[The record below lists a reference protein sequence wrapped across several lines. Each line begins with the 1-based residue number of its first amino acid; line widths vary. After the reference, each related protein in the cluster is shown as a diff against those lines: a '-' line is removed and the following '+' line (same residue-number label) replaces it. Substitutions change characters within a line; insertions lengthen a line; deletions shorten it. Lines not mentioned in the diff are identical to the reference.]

1 MIRTGGQSADRGR
14 IESHVHSPLH
24 KSHLDSESGFSFVEL
39 IVSMVIS
46 VVILTVAITVYSAA
60 MRTRDGEHLVSE
72 GNAKV
77 NSVFAL
83 ISREIGNSG
92 FGLVT
97 NGIVIADSGA
107 SRIRVRANISMNDSS
122 TDDAGEDITFY
133 FDADENTVVRFD
145 PSTGSEILASGV
157 ESMSFEYLEI
167 GGVSVGAVP
176 TASTVSVV
184 VRIQVPRKREPVE
197 GEGDFITHEITVPL
211 RNSPSRLASY

>member
-1 MIRTGGQSADRGR
+1 
-14 IESHVHSPLH
+14 
-24 KSHLDSESGFSFVEL
+24 
-39 IVSMVIS
+39 MVIS

-72 GNAKV
+72 SNAKV

-92 FGLVT
+92 FGLLT

-122 TDDAGEDITFY
+122 TDDAGEDLLFY
-133 FDADENTVVRFD
+133 FDADEKNVVRFD

-157 ESMSFEYLEI
+157 ESMSFEYLEL
-167 GGVSVGAVP
+167 GGVSVGSVP
-176 TASTVSVV
+176 TASTISVV
-184 VRIQVPRKREPVE
+184 LRMQVPRKREPV
-197 GEGDFITHEITVPL
+197 GDEGDFITHEITIPL
-211 RNSPSRLASY
+211 RNSPARLASY